1 VRIIERI
8 DPDRRA
14 TLFAILAIA
23 FVVFGAAAGALART
37 AEAWMFPTAGL
48 VGYAVLA
55 ARAMILW
62 QGSGA
67 LPRARASTPRDPSLR
82 SG

>member
-1 VRIIERI
+1 MRIIERI

-23 FVVFGAAAGALART
+23 LVVSGAVAGALARI
-37 AEAWMFPTAGL
+37 AEAWVFPTAGL

-62 QGSGA
+62 QGSRV
-67 LPRARASTPRDPSLR
+67 LPRAGR
-82 SG
+82 SR

>member
-23 FVVFGAAAGALART
+23 FVVSGAAAGAIARI
-37 AEAWMFPTAGL
+37 AEAWIFPTAGL
-48 VGYAVLA
+48 VGYAILA
-55 ARAMILW
+55 ARAMIWW

-67 LPRARASTPRDPSLR
+67 LPGARR
-82 SG
+82 SR

>member
-1 VRIIERI
+1 MRIIDRIER
-8 DPDRRA
+8 DRLA

-23 FVVFGAAAGALART
+23 CIAGGAVAGALARI

-48 VGYAVLA
+48 VGYAILG

-62 QGSGA
+62 QGGRT
-67 LPRARASTPRDPSLR
+67 LPRPRHLR
-82 SG
+82 

>member
-8 DPDRRA
+8 PDRRA

-23 FVVFGAAAGALART
+23 LVVSGAAAGALARI
-37 AEAWMFPTAGL
+37 AEAWVFPTAGL

-62 QGSGA
+62 QESGA
-67 LPRARASTPRDPSLR
+67 LPRARR
-82 SG
+82 SR